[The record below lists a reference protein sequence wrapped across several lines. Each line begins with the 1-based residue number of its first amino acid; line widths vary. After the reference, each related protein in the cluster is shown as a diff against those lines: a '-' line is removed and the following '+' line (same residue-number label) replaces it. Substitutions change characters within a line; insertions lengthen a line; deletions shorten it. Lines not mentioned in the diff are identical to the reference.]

1 MAWPCCTDV
10 QPFPAGSDWTSIH
23 ASNSGGDKP
32 TAGPWERSRS
42 AGRGEQT
49 QRSCP
54 GCQPSPAASPQKVPA
69 TAPRLFLKFWEEKAT
84 DGTGKWGRRGA
95 TGRTLEKRL
104 STAPRQ
110 GGRRMREGSPRVAPC
125 HDQRKDRLTGERAPT
140 RQPHIL
146 QAQGRCLTQQE
157 RDAPRLWLIP
167 SMPRPLQQLDTR
179 ADTSTPGHFL
189 SAGTSVTCDHP
200 AQCTVASRPPKTSDA
215 HVHLRD
221 GETEARQGW

>member
-42 AGRGEQT
+42 AGRGQQT

-69 TAPRLFLKFWEEKAT
+69 TAPRLFLKFWEEMAT

-125 HDQRKDRLTGERAPT
+125 HVQRKDRLTGERAPT
-140 RQPHIL
+140 RQPH
-146 QAQGRCLTQQE
+146 A
-157 RDAPRLWLIP
+157 
-167 SMPRPLQQLDTR
+167 SH
-179 ADTSTPGHFL
+179 TPGPGTVPDT
-189 SAGTSVTCDHP
+189 AGERRP
-200 AQCTVASRPPKTSDA
+200 QTVANSLHASATPTAGHQSRHIHSWPLPVCGHLGDLRPPCP
-215 HVHLRD
+215 VHSGIPAPQDIRCSCPSQRW
-221 GETEARQGW
+221 GN